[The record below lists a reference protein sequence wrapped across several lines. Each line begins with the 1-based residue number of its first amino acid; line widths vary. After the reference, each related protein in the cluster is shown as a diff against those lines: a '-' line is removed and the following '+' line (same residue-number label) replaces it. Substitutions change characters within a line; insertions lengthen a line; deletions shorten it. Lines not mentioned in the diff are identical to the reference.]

1 MDPITSNFILTI
13 VGVSVAGC
21 LSLKGGIGNCMTKS
35 RCTNISTPC
44 VKCDRTLLSVDD
56 PVYLENPHTPPLP
69 IQPPRIPRLP
79 SIPKT

>member
-21 LSLKGGIGNCMTKS
+21 LSLIGGMGTCMTKS

-56 PVYLENPHTPPLP
+56 PVYLETEP
-69 IQPPRIPRLP
+69 ITHPTIPVPRIPRLP
-79 SIPKT
+79 SIPKA